1 MKKLLFF
8 NKDGYPH
15 NFQYNESLEKWEG
28 KILFDENSDQTF
40 KTQSLHLFESVDP
53 INFTFNANLINNN
66 YYNNSGLTIVGETK
80 YQKELITNIQKVNE
94 SEFFYSK
101 WIYGNEFHK
110 KYPVGTIV
118 SFDIIGSGTSIDDFS
133 INNIFTV
140 LSVKNNAFLIL
151 TKTNNKLFDFSF
163 TSGYLKS
170 LNVISINDYNRNLS
184 NDSFFDLYDKKF
196 SIINSNYNDSVVS
209 VIQTELTKSYINEIK
224 LNGYLNNILTLKLE
238 LLTERPKLLNCD
250 VTASEI
256 SGINYLTFSKNC
268 SVLDSN
274 IIYTLSGTSTQN
286 KDIIFEDF
294 NGNKL
299 FSGITFE
306 VKSLV
311 KESNKGTYN
320 LTFKKYQREEINNS
334 KWVNEWNTIQLNGQ
348 IDLQINDIIKL
359 TKTLTPTIT
368 GSTYL
373 MDNREFKI
381 SNIIYSSVNDV
392 TILFTTSYIID
403 ENNSEYTIY
412 HKLNKNQIRTVEVIP
427 SGNMSQFNDL
437 MISDTTCHL
446 TSNIL
451 LFNQLYISGSTNI
464 YSDTIDAFISKF
476 KTTFNSYG
484 IDIYKIL
491 KNDEYF
497 IAIESLYG
505 TYANYFN
512 VEAFTNGI
520 KINDDFSL
528 SNNGLTDRIN
538 IITNE
543 KLINETTNRISEIL
557 YNKNN
562 NSEILLNIN
571 SDVNKFGFI
580 LSINNIEYSI
590 NFIIDAQNT
599 INSFIDT
606 YASILENKGFIINS
620 GYNYDFSG
628 YTLNISSSTELSEL
642 SVIVN
647 IFSTYKIIKHSINRS
662 LFFNRNE
669 LVSNNV
675 NFFDLNLATG
685 MIIKINNSN
694 YTINNKEYNILG
706 LSENVINLSYQ
717 GAIINDY
724 DVIINCST
732 RDFIRK
738 PRGKYN
744 SDVYFDIYWK
754 LNSEEIIDETI
765 FLYDISGTQLRPF
778 NDNDAYKYI
787 GQTPLI
793 DSLENNIVF
802 LNTEANKDIAN
813 INNPKYQQTVFNN
826 ITHKLEP
833 LNSEISYNY
842 IPEPMEI
849 YIGYNCPIEGVN
861 NRILKINKI
870 EKLKNSDDY
879 FSYSGYT
886 NSGSSNS
893 IPNFIFY
900 DHTCEFNNPIDFNFK
915 NYGFEK
921 DQLIKFYFIDQS
933 KTNQKIFENIYTYKI
948 KDVTRNKII
957 IDSEYLHI
965 NDSFENYDTGYTYAS
980 SGFTNFNTTGSTFYF
995 KIEVQ
1000 PKEILSCS
1008 IYGQTEIE
1016 DIRYKVNLNNV
1027 GVQLEDDVYDI
1038 LYDSD
1043 INDNAIDYILL
1054 NRKRK
1059 EMLTNYRDIYD
1070 YIGSYKS
1077 LINSI
1082 NYFGYN
1088 DLQLYEY
1095 YRNID
1100 QSSYLYGKLHKILIP
1115 DIFNNE
1121 IEGWNESDFI
1131 AGKYQN
1137 QNIWKKT
1144 NLFNLTY
1151 QITNENGDNVS
1162 IYSLEEV
1169 QYKLTKLKKWLRQNI
1184 IPTSANLL
1192 DITGSVDTNT
1202 TLYQDYD
1209 ESNQTKKSV
1218 VERNSTVVNFNYTA
1232 TLNFNSDYLVTVN
1245 FYILSGDTVNIPRN
1259 FTAKIKT
1266 FYLSG
1271 STIENPT
1278 NILIPV
1284 QYLKI
1289 NKNDLK
1295 PFSFN
1300 LNKNIDPYIYIE
1312 TTTYDND
1319 GCGLGYVNNK
1329 LFYFDEP
1336 RNYWIVNNNF
1346 DLTKMKYYQTT
1357 EEIIK
1362 K

>member
-53 INFTFNANLINNN
+53 INFTLNANLINNN

-118 SFDIIGSGTSIDDFS
+118 SFDIIGSGTSVDDFS

-151 TKTNNKLFDFSF
+151 TKTNNKQFDFSF

-170 LNVISINDYNRNLS
+170 LNVISINDYNRNLL

-209 VIQTELTKSYINEIK
+209 VIQTGLTNSYINEIK

-250 VTASEI
+250 VISSEI
-256 SGINYLTFSKNC
+256 AGINYLTFSKNC
-268 SVLDSN
+268 SILEPN
-274 IIYTLSGTSTQN
+274 IIYTLSGTGTQN

-311 KESNKGTYN
+311 TEANKGTYN
-320 LTFKKYQREEINNS
+320 LTFKKYQREEINNN

-373 MDNREFKI
+373 MNNREFKI
-381 SNIIYSSVNDV
+381 SNIIYSSVNDI

-427 SGNMSQFNDL
+427 SGIMTQFNDS
-437 MISDTTCHL
+437 MVSNTTCHL

-451 LFNQLYISGSTNI
+451 SFNQLYISGLTNI

-484 IDIYKIL
+484 IDIYKII

-528 SNNGLTDRIN
+528 SNSGLTDRIN

-562 NSEILLNIN
+562 NSEILLNLN

-590 NFIIDAQNT
+590 NFNIDTQNT

-606 YASILENKGFIINS
+606 YSSILENKGFIINS
-620 GYNYDFSG
+620 GYNYEFSG
-628 YTLNISSSTELSEL
+628 YVLNISSSTELSEL

-647 IFSTYKIIKHSINRS
+647 MFSTYKILKHGINRS

-694 YTINNKEYNILG
+694 YAINNKEYNILG

-717 GAIINDY
+717 GAIISDS

-744 SDVYFDIYWK
+744 SDMYFDIYWK

-765 FLYDISGTQLRPF
+765 FLYDISGTQLKPY

-793 DSLENNIVF
+793 DSAENNIVF

-833 LNSEISYNY
+833 LNSELSYNY

-900 DHTCEFNNPIDFNFK
+900 DQTCEFNNPIDFNFK

-948 KDVTRNKII
+948 KNVTRNKII

-965 NDSFENYDTGYTYAS
+965 NDSFENYETGYTYAS

-1016 DIRYKVNLNNV
+1016 DIRYKVNLNNL
-1027 GVQLEDDVYDI
+1027 GVQLEDDAYNI

-1100 QSSYLYGKLHKILIP
+1100 QLHKILIP

-1121 IEGWNESDFI
+1121 VEGWNESDFI

-1137 QNIWKKT
+1137 HNIWKKT

-1169 QYKLTKLKKWLRQNI
+1169 QYKLTQLKKWLRRNI

-1245 FYILSGDTVNIPRN
+1245 FYTLSGETVNTPHN

-1271 STIENPT
+1271 STIKNPT

-1284 QYLKI
+1284 QYIKI

-1336 RNYWIVNNNF
+1336 RNYWLVNNNF

-1357 EEIIK
+1357 EKIK